1 MTYLLTL
8 SRARSRGPA
17 LVSDNSAKLWR
28 ARPRGRRLRLA
39 DTTCRGGEVA
49 RVSARQVASHTRR
62 RAKKRGGSG
71 TRCEVIQ
78 PLGQHVGATVFIVFV
93 LYDLETAQPKNI
105 FFGHLI
111 SIIVGIII
119 NETIGLSFYSLG
131 LSVGVA
137 VILMVYFKVMHPPA
151 ASNPLVALT
160 MDLSF
165 DFILFPVITG
175 TIIIILMSVL
185 INRIILKRNYPKKWF

>member
-1 MTYLLTL
+1 MKITKKFEPIVSGISAAIVISILAYLTL
-8 SRARSRGPA
+8 ETS
-17 LVSDNSAKLWR
+17 
-28 ARPRGRRLRLA
+28 
-39 DTTCRGGEVA
+39 
-49 RVSARQVASHTRR
+49 
-62 RAKKRGGSG
+62 SG
-71 TRCEVIQ
+71 IW
-78 PLGQHVGATVFIVFV
+78 LMFSFGATVFIVFV
-93 LYDLETAQPKNI
+93 LYNLETAQPKNI

-111 SIIVGIII
+111 SILVGIIF
-119 NETIGLSFYSLG
+119 NETVGLSFYSLG

-137 VILMVYFKVMHPPA
+137 IILMVYFKVMHPPA